1 MSKLE
6 SFSYNL
12 LYHYSTLILNIITGI
27 FMVPLYLKYIPIDT
41 YGYWIA
47 ITGVISFLSL
57 MDPGFGTVIQQK
69 ISESYVKNK
78 SLIGK
83 YIFSGLLLTS
93 VISICILFF
102 IYLFGALIIN
112 YVHIDQ
118 VVFIKELFF
127 PFLMALLSM
136 IIMLF
141 GYIFNAANIAIFN
154 TKIVTK
160 LNLIVTLLTIAL
172 TIILLLNNFKLYSLA
187 ITMLIRA
194 IFFSLTNYFSF
205 LKRMKHENINFI
217 YCKSKTLE
225 LLNFSSYTF
234 LGRISSTITLQ
245 LATMIVAFYLSPKLA
260 VSLKMTQVIP
270 ETLKMIFDRPT
281 YALTPILVS
290 TFNSKPLD
298 NFFKKFIIL
307 YLKILI
313 ALATLYFIFF
323 YTFNEFIIK
332 IWVGDKFAGNVFNFF
347 FLLYLFFSIL
357 NQTSNYLI
365 YGFGDLKK
373 SNVILFL
380 QSIVLAILIT
390 ILTKNYGLVGVGV
403 AYLLSEFFVTFLYA
417 PFRLLKIVGSSK
429 SNIKDFV
436 CHILYAL
443 TFILIYIVPFHFIN
457 FSHLNFINLFFSI
470 VIGAILYISFLL
482 LFTKDLMFMINI
494 IKKNGFVETLN
505 ILKIKLIN

>member
-12 LYHYSTLILNIITGI
+12 LYHYSTLILNIVTGI
-27 FMVPLYLKYIPIDT
+27 FMVPLYLKFIPIDT

-47 ITGVISFLSL
+47 ISGVISFLSL
-57 MDPGFGTVIQQK
+57 IDPGFGTVIQQK

-93 VISICILFF
+93 VISIFLLFF
-102 IYLFGALIIN
+102 VYLFGAFILN
-112 YVHIDQ
+112 YVHIDKI
-118 VVFIKELFF
+118 VFINELFF

-154 TKIVTK
+154 TKNVTK

-172 TIILLLNNFKLYSLA
+172 TIILLFNNFKLYALA
-187 ITMLIRA
+187 LTMLIRA
-194 IFFSLTNYFSF
+194 FFFTLTNYFSF
-205 LKRMKHENINFI
+205 IKKMKNQNIKFI
-217 YCKSKTLE
+217 YCKYKTQE

-270 ETLKMIFDRPT
+270 ETFKMIFDRPT
-281 YALTPILVS
+281 FALTPILVS
-290 TFNSKPLD
+290 TFNSKPLSD
-298 NFFKKFIIL
+298 FFRKFINL
-307 YLKILI
+307 YLKILVT
-313 ALATLYFIFF
+313 LATLYFILF
-323 YTFNEFIIK
+323 YTLNEFIIN
-332 IWVGDKFAGNVFNFF
+332 IWVGDKYAGNIFNFF

-373 SNVILFL
+373 SNIILFL
-380 QSIVLAILIT
+380 QSIILAILIT
-390 ILTKNYGLVGVGV
+390 ILTKKYGIVGVGI
-403 AYLLSEFFVTFLYA
+403 AYFLSEFFVIFLYA
-417 PFRLLKIVGSSK
+417 PFKLLKIVGSSK

-436 CHILYAL
+436 YYIIFAL
-443 TFILIYIVPFHFIN
+443 MFILIYIILLNLVD
-457 FSHLNFINLFFSI
+457 FSHFNFINKLFLI
-470 VIGAILYISFLL
+470 VIGTILYISFLL
-482 LFTKDLMFMINI
+482 LFTKDLMFIINI
-494 IKKNGFVETLN
+494 IKKYGFSNTLN
-505 ILKIKLIN
+505 ILKIKLVN